1 MLIAYAAFFEFRL
14 FVGIECTKARTFEIL
29 TFPSGNACGAQAL
42 RNAVVFEE
50 KGVADGFNDGR
61 IEQTN
66 FNTYDSMRT
75 GACGE
80 LIAGPNHDTPGRGRR
95 GKAEAVTL
103 GSSPSSR
110 C

>member
-1 MLIAYAAFFEFRL
+1 MLIAYAAFFQFRL

-29 TFPSGNACGAQAL
+29 TFPSGNACGAQVL

-50 KGVADGFNDGR
+50 KGVAYDFNDGR
-61 IEQTN
+61 IEETN

-75 GACGE
+75 RTCGG
-80 LIAGPNHDTPGRGRR
+80 LIADPNPDTPGRGRR
-95 GKAEAVTL
+95 GKVEAVTS
-103 GSSPSSR
+103 GSSPGSR